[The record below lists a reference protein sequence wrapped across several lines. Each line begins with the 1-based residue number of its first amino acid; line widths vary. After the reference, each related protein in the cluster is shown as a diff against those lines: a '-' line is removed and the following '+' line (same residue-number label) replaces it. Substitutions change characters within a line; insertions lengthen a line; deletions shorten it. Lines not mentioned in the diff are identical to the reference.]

1 MIVITDCFNISHVT
15 RTTGDL
21 FSPPLH
27 SLVPETGLS
36 CFALVIAQDT
46 HHFSDSMA
54 MERSAQPLAA
64 ASQKPPRAT
73 GSNRSSA
80 AHQGARNRPILRF
93 TTPAV
98 RGPGWEPSGAD
109 RDEENY
115 GRLRQLRPFPVHQH
129 HQHLDEKHADGTDGS
144 VRTGHSHGLSS
155 TGKRVARAL
164 IHDILACVGEFV
176 GTFLFL
182 FLAFQGA
189 QSATYNRGAV
199 NNQSL
204 TTTDNQTILF
214 IALSF
219 GFSLVVVAW
228 AFFRITGSA
237 FNPAVTLSL
246 WLVGGLSSRRA
257 VGVVIAQLLGGI
269 AAAGLSKGVTL
280 GTFSVQNSLVVGL
293 SSGKGLVIE
302 MLTTALL
309 CFTVLMLAAEK
320 SRSTFLAPVAIGLAL
335 FVGHLASIGWTG
347 AGINPARTF
356 GPCVVSG
363 SFPHNAWL
371 YYVGQF
377 LGSLLSTAIYVLLKH
392 LDYEEVV
399 GSIDSADASQS
410 AAIDGAPLMKGF
422 ANTAN
427 LIPGVQIGDELD
439 TDATSHATVTDDAAA
454 MEEGKAE
461 HHPGGILTERA

>member
-1 MIVITDCFNISHVT
+1 
-15 RTTGDL
+15 
-21 FSPPLH
+21 
-27 SLVPETGLS
+27 
-36 CFALVIAQDT
+36 
-46 HHFSDSMA
+46 MA

-80 AHQGARNRPILRF
+80 APQGARNRPILRF

-129 HQHLDEKHADGTDGS
+129 HHHLDEKHADGTDGS

-176 GTFLFL
+176 GTCTYRTANQSRLDPLVYCLTADVFLDSMFHPLSTADSDPVLFL

-204 TTTDNQTILF
+204 TTTDNQTILY

-237 FNPAVTLSL
+237 FNPAVTLAL

-410 AAIDGAPLMKGF
+410 AAIDGAPLMKGL

-427 LIPGVQIGDELD
+427 LIPGVQIGDEPD

-461 HHPGGILTERA
+461 HRPGGTLTEKA

>member
-1 MIVITDCFNISHVT
+1 
-15 RTTGDL
+15 
-21 FSPPLH
+21 
-27 SLVPETGLS
+27 
-36 CFALVIAQDT
+36 
-46 HHFSDSMA
+46 MA
-54 MERSAQPLAA
+54 MERPAQRPAP
-64 ASQKPPRAT
+64 ASQKAFPAPRAT

-80 AHQGARNRPILRF
+80 APQGARNRPILRF
-93 TTPAV
+93 TTPDV

-115 GRLRQLRPFPVHQH
+115 GRLRQSRDIPVHQLQH
-129 HQHLDEKHADGTDGS
+129 HQDEKHADGTTEAS
-144 VRTGHSHGLSS
+144 VRTTHSHGISY

-199 NNQSL
+199 NDQSL

-257 VGVVIAQLLGGI
+257 IGVVIAQLLGGI

-280 GTFSVQNSLVVGL
+280 GTFSVQNSLVTGL
-293 SSGKGLVIE
+293 SSGKGLIIE

-356 GPCVVSG
+356 GPCVISA

-410 AAIDGAPLMKGF
+410 AAIDGAPLMKGL

-427 LIPGVQIGDELD
+427 LIPGVQIGEEVD
-439 TDATSHATVTDDAAA
+439 TDAASHATVSDDVAA

-461 HHPGGILTERA
+461 HRPGGTLTDKA